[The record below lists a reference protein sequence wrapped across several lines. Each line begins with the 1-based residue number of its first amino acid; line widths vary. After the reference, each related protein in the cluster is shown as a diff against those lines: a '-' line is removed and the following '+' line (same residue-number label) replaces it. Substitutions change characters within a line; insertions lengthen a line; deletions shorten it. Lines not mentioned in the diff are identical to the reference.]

1 MFFGYDIPDGIGTST
16 YSTSGYLIPLS
27 AILHGFGWRVSEDF
41 YKYGRSSQSVVKTS
55 DDMVK
60 VYEDCKFVNDVF
72 NRGYFKRTKESLT
85 QINYYLNR
93 YFKTLTDLNKP
104 TVNYFAPDFNPKT
117 LSPRN
122 QFILK
127 NVNLML
133 DQKPLDLDFYKEFGN
148 IQKDLERS

>member
-1 MFFGYDIPDGIGTST
+1 MFMGYDIPDEIGVSS
-16 YSTSGYLIPLS
+16 YSTSGYLFYLS
-27 AILHGFGWRVSEDF
+27 SILHGFGWKVSEDF
-41 YKYGRSSQSVVKTS
+41 YKYGRTDQPIVKTL
-55 DDMVK
+55 DDMLK
-60 VYEDCKFVNDVF
+60 VYENCKFVNDVF
-72 NRGYFKRTKESLT
+72 NRGYFKRTKEALT

-93 YFKTLTDLNKP
+93 YFKTLTDLNEP

-117 LSPRN
+117 LSPCN

-148 IQKDLERS
+148 IQKGLERS

>member
-1 MFFGYDIPDGIGTST
+1 
-16 YSTSGYLIPLS
+16 
-27 AILHGFGWRVSEDF
+27 
-41 YKYGRSSQSVVKTS
+41 
-55 DDMVK
+55 MVK

-133 DQKPLDLDFYKEFGN
+133 DQKPLDLDFYKEFEN